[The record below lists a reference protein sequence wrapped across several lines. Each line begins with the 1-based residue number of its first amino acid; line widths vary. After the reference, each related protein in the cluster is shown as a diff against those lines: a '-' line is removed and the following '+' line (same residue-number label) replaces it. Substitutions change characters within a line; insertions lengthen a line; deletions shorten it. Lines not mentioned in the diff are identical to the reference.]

1 MCELATDWAI
11 LQRGLLP
18 AAKLVLWHLCDRHT
32 AGSGCFPSQDHLI
45 AAAEISRASLNT
57 QLRRLE
63 DAGLIRRQRRS
74 GRDPKQWKSTRY
86 ILGFEADFAQKPG
99 EFFGQR
105 NGQKPSADFA
115 QTPAK
120 PRPDFD
126 QKHPKP
132 CPDSEQS
139 HLRIL
144 DTNLVRKKLLP
155 RVAHAQARMTHT
167 RGKPSKP
174 PASLPAAR
182 AFASRQGP

>member
-1 MCELATDWAI
+1 MSELATHWAI

-32 AGSGCFPSQDHLI
+32 PGSGCFPSQDHLI

-63 DAGLIRRQRRS
+63 DAGLIRRQRRP
-74 GRDPKQWKSTRY
+74 GRVQGQWKSTRY
-86 ILGFEADFAQKPG
+86 VLGFEAHFAQKSG
-99 EFFGQR
+99 QVFGQR
-105 NGQKPSADFA
+105 NGQKPSPDLA

-120 PRPDFD
+120 PCPDF
-126 QKHPKP
+126 
-132 CPDSEQS
+132 EQS

-155 RVAHAQARMTHT
+155 RVAHAHARRAHT
-167 RGKPSKP
+167 RGKPPKP
-174 PASLPAAR
+174 PAWQPAAR
-182 AFASRQGP
+182 AFAMRQGP